1 MEKKTIYDD
10 TYPLDDR
17 FPVHMNRLWMK
28 KYHGTDEHWHWHDF
42 YEISYICSGT
52 ATCFVDGNDYLVHQ
66 GDIVVFNAGEIHG
79 WNMQEDV
86 ELLVLTFSK
95 DMIVNDPYIDEEIL
109 PFFQEWSEGYAN
121 IISRRAE
128 NTKLIC
134 NALFSAWQEWNN
146 RQIGK
151 NTMIK
156 AELLLILACLSRY
169 FSGSREDLETVQ
181 KNRRDLMR
189 INQGLLYLDAHY
201 DENISIRDVASEAGM
216 SPSYF
221 SKLFHRLM
229 GLTFTQY
236 LVQKRI
242 YQANEMLETTDKNVI
257 DIAAE
262 CGFNSTANFYRT
274 YRKYYQKAPRQKV
287 SADGLY
293 DPTAGRG

>member
-10 TYPLDDR
+10 TYPLDER

-128 NTKLIC
+128 NTKLI
-134 NALFSAWQEWNN
+134 
-146 RQIGK
+146 
-151 NTMIK
+151 
-156 AELLLILACLSRY
+156 
-169 FSGSREDLETVQ
+169 
-181 KNRRDLMR
+181 
-189 INQGLLYLDAHY
+189 
-201 DENISIRDVASEAGM
+201 
-216 SPSYF
+216 
-221 SKLFHRLM
+221 
-229 GLTFTQY
+229 
-236 LVQKRI
+236 
-242 YQANEMLETTDKNVI
+242 
-257 DIAAE
+257 
-262 CGFNSTANFYRT
+262 
-274 YRKYYQKAPRQKV
+274 
-287 SADGLY
+287 
-293 DPTAGRG
+293 